1 VFSLLDAFFLSEDVS
16 FQVREQEF
24 DVNFWIRSL
33 NSLTWVEILRQVL
46 VASGF
51 GSKQHMLNRDFFNK
65 VLWIPQHSK
74 FFSMYVATVDLPLQ
88 WLFKYV

>member
-1 VFSLLDAFFLSEDVS
+1 MSLHDALFPSEDGS
-16 FQVREQEF
+16 FQVSEQEF

-65 VLWIPQHSK
+65 VLWIPPHS
-74 FFSMYVATVDLPLQ
+74 FFLSIYVATVDFHLPLQ
-88 WLFKYV
+88 L

>member
-1 VFSLLDAFFLSEDVS
+1 LHDALFPSEDGS
-16 FQVREQEF
+16 FQVSEQEF

-65 VLWIPQHSK
+65 VLWISQHSK
-74 FFSMYVATVDLPLQ
+74 VFLSIYVATVDFHLPLQ
-88 WLFKYV
+88 L